1 MPVSV
6 TPTPNPNALKFTV
19 DTEFETP
26 ASFAAGV
33 DTDDPI
39 AKPLLEL
46 TGVTSVF
53 MSADFVT
60 ISKSPE
66 AFWDEITP
74 EATRILKAHFET

>member
-19 DTEFETP
+19 GIEFDAP
-26 ASFAAGV
+26 KSFAAGTE
-33 DTDDPI
+33 TDDPI
-39 AKPLLEL
+39 AAPLLAL

-60 ISKSPE
+60 ISKSPD
-66 AFWDEITP
+66 AFWDEIAP
-74 EATRILKAHFET
+74 QATRILEAHFDG